1 MAEVLRLPGHFSPSS
16 LRRRWQRQR
25 SKGRASSLSSTPSL
39 SSCSSLTFGS
49 AGCSANPQTGEIFF
63 VASASASISSN
74 WSVEEEGR
82 PKEGED
88 DQHPIV
94 GEAEAPVSVELE
106 TISGEEQFDN
116 ISAEAEKH
124 GVPFVVVWMAHWCRK
139 CIYLKPKLEKL
150 AATYHP
156 TIRFYCVDVN
166 SVPHKFVKRA
176 GVTRMP
182 TIQLWK
188 DSTKQAEVIGGHK
201 AWLVINDVRQMIEN
215 AL

>member
-1 MAEVLRLPGHFSPSS
+1 MATRTRRGEGKASATGFRAETLTPGRICGIPPRELSIGRRE
-16 LRRRWQRQR
+16 RRRHGGEDKGGSGRGGGRERERERERRVQR
-25 SKGRASSLSSTPSL
+25 
-39 SSCSSLTFGS
+39 
-49 AGCSANPQTGEIFF
+49 
-63 VASASASISSN
+63 
-74 WSVEEEGR
+74 
-82 PKEGED
+82 EGE
-88 DQHPIV
+88 Q
-94 GEAEAPVSVELE
+94 
-106 TISGEEQFDN
+106 
-116 ISAEAEKH
+116 
-124 GVPFVVVWMAHWCRK
+124 MAHWCRK